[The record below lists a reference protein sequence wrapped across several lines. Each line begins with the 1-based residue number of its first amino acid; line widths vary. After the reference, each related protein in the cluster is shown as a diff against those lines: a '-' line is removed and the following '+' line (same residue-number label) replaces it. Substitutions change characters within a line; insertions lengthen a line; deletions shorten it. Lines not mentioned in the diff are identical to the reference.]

1 MRRNAGKS
9 NTRGGK
15 VLVFLA
21 VLLPTMF
28 TFLLLVLDGSNVT
41 SSFRDAQQV
50 ADTAALSGA
59 DELYFGSPTA
69 EVEAIARE
77 FAEANVSTG
86 SATIEVNCPPLSGNF
101 AGSSNHVE
109 VILRDAVRNSF
120 GSSRLGN
127 EETTISAR
135 SVAGLKAVT
144 DDSAIIVLDDDPP
157 PFALSPVLP
166 IVPSLPAILG
176 GMEVLGLGRV
186 TVDGAVIVNTD
197 WGGVDEH
204 NELVGENSLPPYGI
218 TCMPILPLSKLSAT
232 NIRTTG
238 GVDRL
243 KNYSKFGGA
252 GSENFLQAKRRPVP
266 DPFRELPVPTVG
278 VDAAN
283 VKTDYYGGRT
293 IVGIPLIGPAITLRP
308 GVYEWITVLAGRVRF
323 EPGVY
328 VIRNTDPLTQISLT
342 MLAGEVQA
350 EGVMFYI
357 TDNAAYSP
365 TVGSPDASDGETRP
379 DAGGL
384 LADVV
389 GLLPSAVV
397 NIGLLGSD
405 ISPINDS
412 SSPFDGF
419 SFYQRR
425 MDRRPMVFV
434 QENLLGNGSLAGTI
448 YSKWG
453 HVILAGKG
461 TFDARFVVGTLRIIA
476 LLDMDIRP
484 SVDLPPAYDVYLAE

>member
-1 MRRNAGKS
+1 MRRNAGQS
-9 NTRGGK
+9 TRRGK

-21 VLLPTMF
+21 VLLPTLF

-41 SSFRDAQQV
+41 ASFRDAQQV

-59 DELYFGSPTA
+59 DELFFGSSTS
-69 EVEAIARE
+69 EVEAIASA
-77 FAEANVSTG
+77 FAEANVSTN
-86 SATIEVNCPPLSGNF
+86 SATIEVNCPPLTGSF
-101 AGSSNHVE
+101 AGSSSHVE

-120 GSSRLGN
+120 GSTRLGN

-176 GMEVLGLGRV
+176 GMEVLGLGQV
-186 TVDGAVIVNTD
+186 TVDGAVIVNTK

-204 NELVGENSLPPYGI
+204 NENVGKNALPPYGI
-218 TCMPILPLSKLSAT
+218 SCTPILATSKLAAT
-232 NIRTTG
+232 DIRTSG

-243 KNYSKFGGA
+243 QNYSKFGSS
-252 GSENFLQAKRRPVP
+252 GSENFLHAKRRPVP

-278 VDAAN
+278 VDATN
-283 VKTDYYGGRT
+283 VKADFHGGRT
-293 IVGIPLIGPAITLRP
+293 IVGIPLIGPPVTMRP
-308 GVYEWITVLAGRVRF
+308 GVYEWITVLAGRVEF

-328 VIRNTDPLTQISLT
+328 IIRNTDPLTQISLT
-342 MLAGEVQA
+342 MLAGEIQA
-350 EGVMFYI
+350 DGVMFYI
-357 TDNAAYSP
+357 TDNAGYSP
-365 TVGSPDASDGETRP
+365 TLGTPDASDGETRP

-425 MDRRPMVFV
+425 TDRRPMVFV
-434 QENLLGNGSLAGTI
+434 QENLLGNGSLAGHI

-484 SVDLPPAYDVYLAE
+484 TIDLPPAYDVYLAE

>member
-1 MRRNAGKS
+1 MKRQIRRNSRHGKIL
-9 NTRGGK
+9 
-15 VLVFLA
+15 VLLA
-21 VLLPTMF
+21 VLLPTLF

-59 DELYFGSPTA
+59 DELFFGSTPS
-69 EVEAIARE
+69 EVEATARE
-77 FAEANVSTG
+77 YAEANVSSDG
-86 SATIEVNCPPLSGNF
+86 ATIEVNCPPVSGTF
-101 AGSSNHVE
+101 VGSSNHVE

-204 NELVGENSLPPYGI
+204 GENVGENGLPPFGI
-218 TCMPILPLSKLSAT
+218 TCMPILPLSKLVAT
-232 NIRTTG
+232 DIRTTG

-243 KNYSKFGGA
+243 QNYSKYGGD
-252 GSENFLQAKRRPVP
+252 GSESVLQARRRPVP
-266 DPFRELPVPTVG
+266 DPFRDVPVPTVSA
-278 VDAAN
+278 DSSN
-283 VKTDYYGGRT
+283 VKNVYHGGRT
-293 IVGIPLIGPAITLRP
+293 IVGIPLIGPPITLEP
-308 GVYEWITVLAGRVRF
+308 GVYEWITILAGRIQF

-328 VIRNTDPLTQISLT
+328 IIRNKDPLLQISLT
-342 MLAGEVQA
+342 MLAGEVEA

-357 TDNAAYSP
+357 TDNTGYSP
-365 TVGSPDASDGETRP
+365 VSGSPDASDGETRP
-379 DAGGL
+379 DDGGL
-384 LADVV
+384 LADVL

-397 NIGLLGSD
+397 NIGLLGSN
-405 ISPINDS
+405 ITPINDS

-425 MDRRPMVFV
+425 MDRRPIVFV
-434 QENLLGNGSLAGTI
+434 QENLLGNGSLEGNV

-461 TFDARFVVGTLRIIA
+461 TFDARFVVGTLRLIA

-484 SVDLPPAYDVYLAE
+484 SVELPPAYDVYLAE

>member
-1 MRRNAGKS
+1 MRSKTSSRSRRGKI
-9 NTRGGK
+9 
-15 VLVFLA
+15 LVFLA
-21 VLLPTMF
+21 VLLPTLF

-41 SSFRDAQQV
+41 ASFRDAQQV

-59 DELYFGSPTA
+59 DELYFGSTA
-69 EVEAIARE
+69 AAAETIARE
-77 FAEANVSTG
+77 FAEANVSTN

-101 AGSSNHVE
+101 AGSSQHVE

-176 GMEVLGLGRV
+176 GMEVLGIGQV

-204 NELVGENSLPPYGI
+204 GEHVGENGLPPYGI
-218 TCMPILPLSKLSAT
+218 SCTPILATSKLLAT
-232 NIRTTG
+232 DIRTTG

-243 KNYSKFGGA
+243 QNYSKFGSS
-252 GSENFLQAKRRPVP
+252 GSDNFLQAKRRPVP
-266 DPFRELPVPTVG
+266 DPFRELPVPTVAA
-278 VDAAN
+278 DAAN
-283 VKTDYYGGRT
+283 VKADFHGGRT
-293 IVGIPLIGPAITLRP
+293 IVGIPLIGPPITLEP
-308 GVYEWITVLAGRVRF
+308 GVYEWITVLAGRVEF

-328 VIRNTDPLTQISLT
+328 IIRNSDPLTQIPLT

-350 EGVMFYI
+350 DGVMFYI
-357 TDNAAYSP
+357 TDNAGYSP
-365 TVGSPDASDGETRP
+365 ESGLPDSLDGESRP
-379 DAGGL
+379 DGGGL

-389 GLLPSAVV
+389 GLLPSAVI

-405 ISPINDS
+405 ISPIDDA

-425 MDRRPMVFV
+425 KDRRPMVFV
-434 QENLLGNGSLAGTI
+434 QENLLGNGSLAGNI

-484 SVDLPPAYDVYLAE
+484 TVDLPPATDVYLAE

>member
-1 MRRNAGKS
+1 MRRNTGKKA
-9 NTRGGK
+9 RCGK

-21 VLLPTMF
+21 VLLPTLF
-28 TFLLLVLDGSNVT
+28 TLLLLVLDGSNLT
-41 SSFRDAQQV
+41 ASFRDVQQV

-59 DELYFGSPTA
+59 DELFFGSTA
-69 EVEAIARE
+69 SEVEQVARE
-77 FAEANVSTG
+77 FAEANVSTT

-120 GSSRLGN
+120 GSSSLGN

-176 GMEVLGLGRV
+176 GMEVLGIGRV

-204 NELVGENSLPPYGI
+204 GDNVGENGLPPYGI
-218 TCMPILPLSKLSAT
+218 SCLPILPLAKLAAT
-232 NIRTTG
+232 DIRTTG

-243 KNYSKFGGA
+243 QNYSKYGGSGA
-252 GSENFLQAKRRPVP
+252 DSVLQAKRRPVP
-266 DPFRELPVPTVG
+266 DPFRGIPVPTVSS
-278 VDAAN
+278 DPSN
-283 VKTDYYGGRT
+283 VKADFHGGRT
-293 IVGIPLIGPAITLRP
+293 IVGLPLIGPPIKLRP
-308 GVYEWITVLAGRVRF
+308 GVYEWITVLTGRVEF

-328 VIRNTDPLTQISLT
+328 IIRNSDPLTQISLT
-342 MLAGEVQA
+342 ILAGQVQA
-350 EGVMFYI
+350 DGVMFYI
-357 TDNAAYSP
+357 TDNAGYSP
-365 TVGSPDASDGETRP
+365 NSGSPDAFDGETRP
-379 DAGGL
+379 DDGGL
-384 LADVV
+384 LADVL

-397 NIGLLGSD
+397 NVGLLGSD
-405 ISPINDS
+405 IRPISDS
-412 SSPFDGF
+412 GSPFDGF

-434 QENLLGNGSLAGTI
+434 QENLLGNGSLEGNI

-476 LLDMDIRP
+476 LLNMDIRP

>member
-1 MRRNAGKS
+1 MRHSAGQ
-9 NTRGGK
+9 RARDGK
-15 VLVFLA
+15 ILVLLA
-21 VLLPTMF
+21 VLLPTLL

-41 SSFRDAQQV
+41 ASFRDAQQV

-59 DELYFGSPTA
+59 DELFFGSSTA
-69 EVEAIARE
+69 EVETIARE
-77 FAEANVSTG
+77 FAEANVSDA
-86 SATIEVNCPPLSGNF
+86 SAKIEVNCPPLSGNF

-109 VILRDAVRNSF
+109 VILREAVRNSF
-120 GSSRLGN
+120 GSSSLGN

-204 NELVGENSLPPYGI
+204 GENVGENGLPPFGI

-232 NIRTTG
+232 DIRTTG

-243 KNYSKFGGA
+243 QNYSKYGGA
-252 GSENFLQAKRRPVP
+252 GGESVLQANRRPVP
-266 DPFRELPVPTVG
+266 DPFRELPVPTLAA
-278 VDAAN
+278 DAAN
-283 VKTDYYGGRT
+283 VKADFHGGRT
-293 IVGIPLIGPAITLRP
+293 IVGIPLIGPPITLEP
-308 GVYEWITVLAGRVRF
+308 GVYEWITILAGRVRL

-328 VIRNTDPLTQISLT
+328 IIRNTDPLTQISLT

-350 EGVMFYI
+350 DGVMFYI
-357 TDNAAYSP
+357 TDNAGYSP
-365 TVGSPDASDGETRP
+365 NVGSPDAADGETRP
-379 DAGGL
+379 DGGGL
-384 LADVV
+384 LADVL

-397 NIGLLGSD
+397 NIGLLGSS

-425 MDRRPMVFV
+425 QDRRPMVFV
-434 QENLLGNGSLAGTI
+434 QENLLGNGRLEGNV

-461 TFDARFVVGTLRIIA
+461 TFDARFIVGTLRIIA

-484 SVDLPPAYDVYLAE
+484 SIDLPPAYDVYLAE

>member
-1 MRRNAGKS
+1 MRRNAGQ
-9 NTRGGK
+9 NARRGK

-21 VLLPTMF
+21 VLLPTLF

-41 SSFRDAQQV
+41 ASFRDVQQV

-59 DELYFGSPTA
+59 DELFFGSSA
-69 EVEAIARE
+69 GEVEAIARE
-77 FAEANVSTG
+77 FAEANVSTT

-204 NELVGENSLPPYGI
+204 GENVGENGLPPYGI
-218 TCMPILPLSKLSAT
+218 TCMPLLPLSKLVAT
-232 NIRTTG
+232 DIRTTG

-243 KNYSKFGGA
+243 QNYSKYGGSGA
-252 GSENFLQAKRRPVP
+252 ETVLQAKRRPVP
-266 DPFRELPVPTVG
+266 DPFRELPVPTIAT
-278 VDAAN
+278 DAAN
-283 VKTDYYGGRT
+283 VKADFHGGRT
-293 IVGIPLIGPAITLRP
+293 IVGIPLIGPPIKLEP
-308 GVYEWITVLAGRVRF
+308 GVYEWITILAGRVEF

-328 VIRNTDPLTQISLT
+328 IIRNSDPLTQISLT
-342 MLAGEVQA
+342 MLAGQVQA
-350 EGVMFYI
+350 DGVMFYI
-357 TDNAAYSP
+357 TDNPGYSP
-365 TVGSPDASDGETRP
+365 NVGSPDASDGETRP
-379 DAGGL
+379 DGGGL
-384 LADVV
+384 LADVL

-397 NIGLLGSD
+397 NVGLLGSD
-405 ISPINDS
+405 ITPINDS

-434 QENLLGNGSLAGTI
+434 QENLLGNGSLEGNI